1 VLTLQ
6 RPPEG
11 YNVAV
16 HHTWSAEVES
26 YRTHHWK
33 VRVIDRFQVAVAV
46 RCRPMSHR
54 SSGVENS
61 FALMLGVE
69 ATK

>member
-33 VRVIDRFQVAVAV
+33 VRFFDE
-46 RCRPMSHR
+46 M
-54 SSGVENS
+54 
-61 FALMLGVE
+61 
-69 ATK
+69 

>member
-1 VLTLQ
+1 MLTLQ

-11 YNVAV
+11 YSVAV

-33 VRVIDRFQVAVAV
+33 VRGGDDILQVAVAV
-46 RCRPMSHR
+46 PCSCVSQVSR
-54 SSGVENS
+54 S
-61 FALMLGVE
+61 
-69 ATK
+69 